1 MKRILVSRGSFLFTL
16 TLSILAAA
24 FELRAAPFQNGSFES
39 PVLAP
44 GSGQA
49 LPDGSTAI
57 TGWRVGGSDIGW
69 QNGASFGVNPVDGAQ
84 HIGFNGGNSNP
95 GATITQ
101 TFSTTVAQTYSV
113 SFNIGRTGSGSGAM
127 SLLAEVKSSDGA
139 LLGSLNAVAP
149 NSPGYATTHTFSFRA
164 ATQSSTLRF
173 RDTSSAS
180 INVDVLLDNVSVTL
194 ASECDPPPSGLI
206 AWWRGE
212 NDTLDFAGGN
222 NGTWSGSASYAPGK
236 VGESFDFNGIDSQ
249 ISFGNTVGNF
259 DTNDFTVDF
268 WIQTTSTRHE
278 SIMEKWP
285 FCGYASMWEI
295 RIGGAA
301 PWSGPG
307 RLEADMYS
315 DTTGTDGNAI
325 SAGRPINDGLF
336 HHVAFVRSGSSLA
349 FYIDGAL
356 DVAASVLS
364 GFPSRINNTADLTV
378 GRSVCVGVDG
388 TSPLTGQMDEID
400 VFNRALTAD
409 EIAAIYHAGQ
419 AGKCSSNGVP
429 PSPAGFA
436 NGSFESPVLAP
447 GASQMLTAGST
458 SLTGWTVGRIG
469 LVDLASGPALGVNPV
484 DGTQHISFN
493 GANTPVGGSISQA
506 FSNTVGQTYLVSFYV
521 GRIGTATGT
530 MSLLAEVRSTA
541 GDLLG
546 SLRGV
551 APDAPGYAPI
561 RSFTFTATTA
571 ASTITFT
578 DTSSATIAVDVLLD
592 NVSVSPASV
601 PPPPNALV
609 NNGGFE
615 SPPGISTYQEFGIG
629 NNPPGWIIESGTVEI
644 VGPYWQAAEGSQS
657 LDLNGIFE
665 EIGTIYQDV
674 TTVPGRSY
682 KIRFAYA
689 GNPEC
694 GPTVAVK
701 SFQVFWEGAQVS
713 AIQFDTTG
721 KSVTNMG
728 WQYYESVVTASG
740 NSSRLRFKSTSPS
753 FCGPT
758 LDDISVTPVGSPP
771 VAGSLLDVD
780 FGVGTASPKTGIAA
794 TGQTANDY
802 WNLYSRDDG
811 SGGYRTFGAVSN
823 LKWADGTA
831 SAVGLTVANA
841 PGAWHNGT
849 ADPMFDVFLYP
860 FDGGNITVTVTNL
873 PLGTYDLYL
882 YGHGGPG
889 ADNQNSVFRVGS
901 GSQDYGTKATTTT
914 SGWTSATWEEGQQY
928 VVFRDVS
935 VTSAGQSVTVTV
947 APGASTQASLNGMQI
962 VQKSTT
968 TPPLGCVP
976 PPPGLVSWWKG
987 EGSGRDSV
995 DDNNATLMNAISF
1008 TNGKVGQAFDFN
1020 GTDSQ
1025 ISFGNT
1031 VGNFGTDDFSVEFWI
1046 KTTATAHES
1055 VIEKWPRC
1063 GYASMWEIRIGGPSP
1078 FSGPGRLEAVTESD
1092 TAGNDVNAISSGRA
1106 INDGSFHHVAFVR
1119 RGTTL
1124 AFYIDGVLDVATNI
1138 LSGTVS
1144 RINNTAD
1151 LTVGRSV
1158 CTGIDGTSPF
1168 NGQMDEISIYN
1179 RALTESEIQ
1188 AIYTAGS
1195 AGKCAPVG
1203 NPTCVPAP
1211 VGLVSW
1217 WTGNGNANDIAGGNN
1232 GTLQGNAT
1240 FAEGDVG
1247 QGFTFDGNGD
1257 GVRIGN
1263 PPNLQL
1269 QTFTIEAWVKRSS
1282 ATQVSA
1288 SSIYGEI
1295 VGYGWEGYV
1304 FGFRNDGR
1312 LFLSK
1317 NAVSE
1322 VDSTTTITDTN
1333 WHHVAITKS
1342 GSTVIFLID
1351 GTAGPAVTYDTT
1363 FLFYTD
1369 LMIGAVNNTVDA
1381 SFLGQIDE
1389 LAIYNRALS
1398 TTEVQAIYDAGSA
1411 GKCSQTSPACVNPA
1425 SGLVGWWKGDGN
1437 SIDAIGT
1444 NSGTVSGNTGF
1455 SAGIVGEAFSFDGD
1469 RDSVVLGNPAAL
1481 RLQDFAIEAW
1491 IKRANTN
1498 LASLDTSQV
1507 GSIFGYGYG
1516 GYTFVLSD
1524 GGQLSLG
1531 KVGFSAVTSTR
1542 SVTDTNWHHVAVTK
1556 VAGNVRFY
1564 VDGVGETAPDYN
1576 PGFYFESDAQIGAAL
1591 WDGSHP
1597 TASFLG
1603 LIDEVSV
1610 YNRALAAGEVASIF
1624 AAGSAGKCAPA
1635 TPQARAL
1642 AHWKF
1647 DETNG
1652 TIAHDS
1658 AGTYNGTLSPT
1669 GSEFVPSGRSGGAL
1683 RLNKANNGFVN
1694 MGNVLGLENTDFSLV
1709 AWVKMAAGDTSD
1721 SVILTKHAAY
1731 SRNGYLLDV
1740 NKDSVFLDNKV
1751 AFVEGGS
1758 GFASYTIDETPISTT
1773 SVNDGNWHQ
1782 VVATFQAGGMRSIY
1796 VDGAPAEGTKL
1807 SQPFNQNTVAFL
1819 IGGVNFEGIPT
1830 SRFDGLIDEVQ
1841 IYNYSLAAADVDFL
1855 FQNPGQEISPH
1866 NLPAGDWRL
1875 NVIANTG
1882 GTCSRNP
1889 DLGKYANGATVQVTA
1904 VSSNGF
1910 AFAGWTGDATGLVN
1924 PITVMMDANKTV
1936 TATFQ
1941 EVPARILAVVNPES
1955 RQEGELIEVPIRL
1968 VSQGDVGGMSFT
1980 LGYDANYLKN
1990 PQLTWPVQIRTALN
2004 QVSYDT
2010 PGQIRATFALPA
2022 TAVPAGTQAVAV
2034 VSFRARSV
2042 PTSLTTPLT
2051 LTLLDVSRPTG
2062 DIISTGNAVKSGAA
2076 SIRLR
2081 RVIGDN
2087 NANNLLDVGDAS
2099 IMQRLLTGLE
2109 QVRDWDRIENDL
2121 NHSANLDS
2129 GDVIRVLR
2137 AVVGLDP
2144 QPQVQ
2149 SLRISKAG
2157 PTFIVSSGR
2166 AVLSPDGLRGQPGDL
2181 VTVQVRLQGVTTQV
2195 AGTSFTL
2202 DYPTNALRLVNSQS
2216 TRSGAIVP
2224 SSAVTLWNVQ
2234 PAQTDYALQSG
2245 RVHVAM
2251 SSATPWPTNNGVV
2264 AEFTFQAQSGATD
2277 QYCWPIQV
2285 SGMQLTAD
2293 GYDIYQVSSAQICFI
2308 GRDPV
2313 RPSLTAASTSW
2324 SADGF
2329 RFTLS
2334 SDPGLSYSI
2343 ETSTNLINWVPLIV
2357 ITNSTGS
2364 LNWVDPAASQFGH
2377 RFYRAKQQ

>member
-1 MKRILVSRGSFLFTL
+1 VDGVGETAPDYNPGFYFESDAQIGAALWDGSHPTASFL
-16 TLSILAAA
+16 
-24 FELRAAPFQNGSFES
+24 
-39 PVLAP
+39 
-44 GSGQA
+44 
-49 LPDGSTAI
+49 
-57 TGWRVGGSDIGW
+57 
-69 QNGASFGVNPVDGAQ
+69 
-84 HIGFNGGNSNP
+84 
-95 GATITQ
+95 
-101 TFSTTVAQTYSV
+101 
-113 SFNIGRTGSGSGAM
+113 
-127 SLLAEVKSSDGA
+127 
-139 LLGSLNAVAP
+139 
-149 NSPGYATTHTFSFRA
+149 
-164 ATQSSTLRF
+164 
-173 RDTSSAS
+173 
-180 INVDVLLDNVSVTL
+180 
-194 ASECDPPPSGLI
+194 GLI
-206 AWWRGE
+206 
-212 NDTLDFAGGN
+212 
-222 NGTWSGSASYAPGK
+222 
-236 VGESFDFNGIDSQ
+236 
-249 ISFGNTVGNF
+249 
-259 DTNDFTVDF
+259 
-268 WIQTTSTRHE
+268 
-278 SIMEKWP
+278 
-285 FCGYASMWEI
+285 
-295 RIGGAA
+295 
-301 PWSGPG
+301 
-307 RLEADMYS
+307 
-315 DTTGTDGNAI
+315 
-325 SAGRPINDGLF
+325 
-336 HHVAFVRSGSSLA
+336 
-349 FYIDGAL
+349 
-356 DVAASVLS
+356 
-364 GFPSRINNTADLTV
+364 
-378 GRSVCVGVDG
+378 
-388 TSPLTGQMDEID
+388 DE
-400 VFNRALTAD
+400 V
-409 EIAAIYHAGQ
+409 
-419 AGKCSSNGVP
+419 
-429 PSPAGFA
+429 
-436 NGSFESPVLAP
+436 
-447 GASQMLTAGST
+447 
-458 SLTGWTVGRIG
+458 
-469 LVDLASGPALGVNPV
+469 
-484 DGTQHISFN
+484 
-493 GANTPVGGSISQA
+493 
-506 FSNTVGQTYLVSFYV
+506 
-521 GRIGTATGT
+521 
-530 MSLLAEVRSTA
+530 
-541 GDLLG
+541 
-546 SLRGV
+546 
-551 APDAPGYAPI
+551 
-561 RSFTFTATTA
+561 
-571 ASTITFT
+571 
-578 DTSSATIAVDVLLD
+578 
-592 NVSVSPASV
+592 
-601 PPPPNALV
+601 
-609 NNGGFE
+609 
-615 SPPGISTYQEFGIG
+615 
-629 NNPPGWIIESGTVEI
+629 
-644 VGPYWQAAEGSQS
+644 
-657 LDLNGIFE
+657 
-665 EIGTIYQDV
+665 
-674 TTVPGRSY
+674 
-682 KIRFAYA
+682 
-689 GNPEC
+689 
-694 GPTVAVK
+694 
-701 SFQVFWEGAQVS
+701 
-713 AIQFDTTG
+713 
-721 KSVTNMG
+721 
-728 WQYYESVVTASG
+728 
-740 NSSRLRFKSTSPS
+740 
-753 FCGPT
+753 
-758 LDDISVTPVGSPP
+758 
-771 VAGSLLDVD
+771 
-780 FGVGTASPKTGIAA
+780 
-794 TGQTANDY
+794 
-802 WNLYSRDDG
+802 
-811 SGGYRTFGAVSN
+811 
-823 LKWADGTA
+823 
-831 SAVGLTVANA
+831 
-841 PGAWHNGT
+841 
-849 ADPMFDVFLYP
+849 
-860 FDGGNITVTVTNL
+860 
-873 PLGTYDLYL
+873 
-882 YGHGGPG
+882 
-889 ADNQNSVFRVGS
+889 
-901 GSQDYGTKATTTT
+901 
-914 SGWTSATWEEGQQY
+914 
-928 VVFRDVS
+928 
-935 VTSAGQSVTVTV
+935 
-947 APGASTQASLNGMQI
+947 
-962 VQKSTT
+962 
-968 TPPLGCVP
+968 
-976 PPPGLVSWWKG
+976 
-987 EGSGRDSV
+987 
-995 DDNNATLMNAISF
+995 
-1008 TNGKVGQAFDFN
+1008 
-1020 GTDSQ
+1020 
-1025 ISFGNT
+1025 
-1031 VGNFGTDDFSVEFWI
+1031 
-1046 KTTATAHES
+1046 
-1055 VIEKWPRC
+1055 
-1063 GYASMWEIRIGGPSP
+1063 
-1078 FSGPGRLEAVTESD
+1078 
-1092 TAGNDVNAISSGRA
+1092 
-1106 INDGSFHHVAFVR
+1106 
-1119 RGTTL
+1119 
-1124 AFYIDGVLDVATNI
+1124 
-1138 LSGTVS
+1138 
-1144 RINNTAD
+1144 
-1151 LTVGRSV
+1151 
-1158 CTGIDGTSPF
+1158 
-1168 NGQMDEISIYN
+1168 SIYN
-1179 RALTESEIQ
+1179 RALSDSEIRG
-1188 AIYTAGS
+1188 IYDVGG
-1195 AGKCAPVG
+1195 AGKC
-1203 NPTCVPAP
+1203 
-1211 VGLVSW
+1211 
-1217 WTGNGNANDIAGGNN
+1217 
-1232 GTLQGNAT
+1232 Q
-1240 FAEGDVG
+1240 
-1247 QGFTFDGNGD
+1247 
-1257 GVRIGN
+1257 
-1263 PPNLQL
+1263 
-1269 QTFTIEAWVKRSS
+1269 QT
-1282 ATQVSA
+1282 
-1288 SSIYGEI
+1288 
-1295 VGYGWEGYV
+1295 
-1304 FGFRNDGR
+1304 
-1312 LFLSK
+1312 
-1317 NAVSE
+1317 
-1322 VDSTTTITDTN
+1322 
-1333 WHHVAITKS
+1333 
-1342 GSTVIFLID
+1342 
-1351 GTAGPAVTYDTT
+1351 P
-1363 FLFYTD
+1363 
-1369 LMIGAVNNTVDA
+1369 
-1381 SFLGQIDE
+1381 
-1389 LAIYNRALS
+1389 
-1398 TTEVQAIYDAGSA
+1398 
-1411 GKCSQTSPACVNPA
+1411 PACVNPA